1 MDQLPLHGDISIIS
15 KRTKR
20 VNSRVNDD
28 AGKHASAAIKNSYK
42 HKAYRNRK
50 YNLAQIAYQAHAAAV
65 EKVDNVPYAESYA

>member
-1 MDQLPLHGDISIIS
+1 MDQLPLHGDISIIG

-20 VNSRVNDD
+20 IYGRMNDY
-28 AGKHASAAIKNSYK
+28 AGKQAPAAIENGHE

-65 EKVDNVPYAESYA
+65 EKVDNMPYAERYA

>member
-1 MDQLPLHGDISIIS
+1 MHGDISIIG

-20 VNSRVNDD
+20 IYGRMDD
-28 AGKHASAAIKNSYK
+28 YAGKQAAAAIGNSHE

-50 YNLAQIAYQAHAAAV
+50 TDLAQIACQAHAAAV